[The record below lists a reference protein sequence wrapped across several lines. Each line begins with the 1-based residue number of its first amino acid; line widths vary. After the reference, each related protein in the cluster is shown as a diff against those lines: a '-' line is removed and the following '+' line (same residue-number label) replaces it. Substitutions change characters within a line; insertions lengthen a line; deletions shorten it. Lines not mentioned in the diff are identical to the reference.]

1 MIIFVRA
8 VFTFC
13 WFLKTWPFPQDVDNC
28 NDQKWF
34 QPLNFGSISE
44 LRSHCSSVKYFRITT
59 TISQSYY
66 NPGTEFLIVFLN
78 PRNET
83 LLKIITMTECLLI
96 SYHFWAFSKY
106 SQNAQIL
113 PNTMVLPLQPAI
125 VSWGYFGIHSILWS
139 VTHIHTWNIINRK
152 WPTYIRNFKAL
163 TDNPKKPCTP
173 RRLKLPPFWWTQKN
187 AFSLCARENHF
198 FWASPILVKSFG
210 SLRNFWRLAQFSK

>member
-44 LRSHCSSVKYFRITT
+44 LRSHRSSVKYFRITT

-66 NPGTEFLIVFLN
+66 NPGTEFPIVFLN

-106 SQNAQIL
+106 SQNAQTL

-152 WPTYIRNFKAL
+152 WPT
-163 TDNPKKPCTP
+163 
-173 RRLKLPPFWWTQKN
+173 
-187 AFSLCARENHF
+187 
-198 FWASPILVKSFG
+198 
-210 SLRNFWRLAQFSK
+210 